1 MRVHDQSLYYPL
13 NLTCPWREPPIIQQ
27 SQLILNSYLFWLGEN
42 LCDRSGDPKDEA
54 RVLFESPFPV
64 LSHDAQTDPILNY
77 GNRAA
82 LKLWEMDWYGFTQMP
97 SRQTAESVNQTDR
110 SKLLEEVAQKGYTTQ
125 GSGIRISHTGKR
137 FYIPQVV
144 LWNLI
149 DESGIYRGQAA
160 SFQEYRYLDDLP

>member
-1 MRVHDQSLYYPL
+1 L
-13 NLTCPWREPPIIQQ
+13 NLTFPWIDPQVIQQ
-27 SQLILNSYLFWLGEN
+27 SQLILNSYHLWLGEN
-42 LCDRSGDPKDEA
+42 LFDRSGDAEHEA
-54 RVLFESPFPV
+54 RALFEAPFPV
-64 LSHDAQTDPILNY
+64 LSHGFQTDPILNY

-82 LKLWEMDWYGFTQMP
+82 LELWEMDWHELTQMP

-110 SKLLEEVAQKGYTTQ
+110 AKLLEEVARKGYTTK
-125 GSGIRISHTGKR
+125 GSGVRISQTGKR

-160 SFQEYRYLDDLP
+160 SFQEYRYLDDRP